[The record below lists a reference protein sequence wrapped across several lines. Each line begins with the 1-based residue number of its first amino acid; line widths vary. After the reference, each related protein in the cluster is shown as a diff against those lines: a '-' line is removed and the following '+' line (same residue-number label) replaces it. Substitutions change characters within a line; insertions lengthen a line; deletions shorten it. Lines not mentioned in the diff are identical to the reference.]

1 MEYGGSGLD
10 YTSHCMVMEEVSR
23 ASGSIG
29 LSYSAHSALN
39 VAQIERHGTHEQK
52 LKYLPKLCSGEF
64 IGSLAMSEPNSGS
77 DVVSMKTNAVK
88 SGNKWILNG
97 NKMWITNGPDAHVV
111 VVYAKTEHNGIL
123 FIF

>member
-1 MEYGGSGLD
+1 M
-10 YTSHCMVMEEVSR
+10 
-23 ASGSIG
+23 
-29 LSYSAHSALN
+29 
-39 VAQIERHGTHEQK
+39 
-52 LKYLPKLCSGEF
+52 PKLCSGQF

-111 VVYAKTEHNGIL
+111 VVYAKTELNGFFLYSRKIRDNC
-123 FIF
+123 FYCRWG

>member
-1 MEYGGSGLD
+1 
-10 YTSHCMVMEEVSR
+10 
-23 ASGSIG
+23 
-29 LSYSAHSALN
+29 
-39 VAQIERHGTHEQK
+39 
-52 LKYLPKLCSGEF
+52 
-64 IGSLAMSEPNSGS
+64 MSEPNSGS

-88 SGNKWILNG
+88 TGNKWILNG